1 MCTLILFLK
10 MIKSN
15 VITALSLIGLIVLAV
30 IAYQF
35 QAILLSPHGVPRAVM
50 SDDCD
55 LHQSDCTAVFSDG
68 RKATLSLSPK
78 NLPLLKPIQIKVQLE
93 GFDAKD
99 MQFNI
104 IGLNMDMGVN
114 RNTLTPSPQ
123 KAFTGT
129 MILPTCSNQ
138 RMTWE
143 AQAIITDADDK
154 IVIAPF
160 QFYTDK

>member
-1 MCTLILFLK
+1 MT
-10 MIKSN
+10 KSN
-15 VITALSLIGLIVLAV
+15 IITLLSIVVLIALAV

-35 QAILLSPHGVPRAVM
+35 KTAILSPQGVTRAVM
-50 SDDCD
+50 QSGCD

-68 RKATLSLSPK
+68 RKATLSLTPK
-78 NLPLLKPIQIKVQLE
+78 NLPLLKPIQIQVQLE
-93 GFDAKD
+93 GFKAKS

-114 RNTLTPSPQ
+114 RNTLVSNNQ
-123 KAFTGT
+123 QLFQGK
-129 MILPTCSNQ
+129 MVLPTCSHQ
-138 RMTWE
+138 RMEWE
-143 AQAIITDADDK
+143 AQAVITDHDDK